1 MFYLNNEDY
10 VLENVIENFNDEDL
24 VFIELEKLNNYK
36 GDKLIGVYDDD
47 VYLYKVVYVK
57 KKEMFRCLEI
67 KVKIIMLLFICI

>member
-1 MFYLNNEDY
+1 MFYLNNEDR

-24 VFIELEKLNNYK
+24 VFIELEKLNNNK
-36 GDKLIGVYDDD
+36 VDKLIGVYDDD

-57 KKEMFRCLEI
+57 KNEMFRCLEI